1 MHEDST
7 LVFRLVEPRSTD
19 KSLLQQLLAAWQRLQ
34 SLYKRSDGPQIFATY
49 YDGASERVSA
59 SEPVTSL
66 KKLMN

>member
-7 LVFRLVEPRSTD
+7 LVFKLVEPRATD
-19 KSLLQQLLAAWQRLQ
+19 KLRRQQLVAAWHRLQ
-34 SLYKRSDGPQIFATY
+34 SLYKRVDGPQIFAAY

-66 KKLMN
+66 KRLMG